1 MDYKAAV
8 GRAEIQNENFL
19 RVRERTRRR
28 EKSPKKEKRN
38 SEKWNISVTEG
49 KENKKWNRE

>member
-38 SEKWNISVTEG
+38 SEK
-49 KENKKWNRE
+49 